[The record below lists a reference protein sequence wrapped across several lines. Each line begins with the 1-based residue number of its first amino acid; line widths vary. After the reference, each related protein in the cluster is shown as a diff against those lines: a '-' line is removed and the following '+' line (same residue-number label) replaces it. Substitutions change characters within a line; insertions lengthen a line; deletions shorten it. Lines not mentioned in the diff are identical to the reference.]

1 MEKTMKK
8 TMRKIVT
15 FLLIFPSLMSY
26 ADGVNLDT
34 PSPSAVVVQKALA
47 SGVTFTTRQVEYQL
61 VLGARAIAKSD
72 NSVAA
77 QSAHVST
84 SNLWSDEHGPYMV
97 SIGSGGQSS
106 NSSLSASGVSFKQ
119 LAFNPKTGNVAV
131 VTGDIV
137 VKIRPTYSAEAIAA
151 TYKINLVENF
161 KDISFAWFQVNIGQD
176 IFAMAQNLS
185 GHPGVE
191 SSEIEVKE
199 HFLQER

>member
-1 MEKTMKK
+1 MKK
-8 TMRKIVT
+8 ILT
-15 FLLIFPSLMSY
+15 LSLIFASLMSFEVG
-26 ADGVNLDT
+26 AASTARNLN
-34 PSPSAVVVQKALA
+34 SSSMSSVVVQKALA
-47 SGVTFTTRQVEYQL
+47 SGVTFTTNQVQYQL
-61 VLGARAIAKSD
+61 VSGGRAILKSN

-77 QSAHVST
+77 RSANS
-84 SNLWSDEHGPYMV
+84 SSNNLWSDEHGPYMV

-106 NSSLSASGVSFKQ
+106 NSSLRANGVSFKQ
-119 LAFNPKTGNVAV
+119 LAFNPATGNVAV

-137 VKIRPTYSAEAIAA
+137 VKIKPTYSAEAIAA

-161 KDISFAWFQVNIGQD
+161 KDISFAWFQVNSGQD
-176 IFAMAQNLS
+176 IFAIAQNLS